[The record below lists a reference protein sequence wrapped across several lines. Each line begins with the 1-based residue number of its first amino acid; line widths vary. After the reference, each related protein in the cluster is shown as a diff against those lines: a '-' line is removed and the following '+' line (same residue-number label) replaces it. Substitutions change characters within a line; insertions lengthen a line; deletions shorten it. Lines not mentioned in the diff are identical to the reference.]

1 MITAALPAL
10 RAFLCLTALLAMAL
24 PAAAAPDSAREDRWA
39 AEVEPQIVVGDVE
52 WLTTPQRARVLAI
65 YTAASGIVKGG
76 AVVVHGAGVHP
87 DFGMIGALRT
97 ALPEQGIAT
106 LSVQMPVLAA
116 DASRE
121 GYVELLPLAGERIA
135 AALAALRGKG
145 VTKIA
150 IVAHSMGAAMADAYL
165 ARPDAARIEAWV
177 VVGMLEDFKVTPRVP
192 FLDVVAER
200 DFVEVLAAT
209 KLRGAR
215 LPKDGCSAG
224 VMVKRVDHYFG
235 EAGPQAELGKLV
247 GGFLGRVFE
256 GGCGNERK

>member
-1 MITAALPAL
+1 MRRGASSDSSLGIPL
-10 RAFLCLTALLAMAL
+10 RASPCGVGRGRVHHDDYGNLTRTARLPCLTALLAMAS
-24 PAAAAPDSAREDRWA
+24 PAAAHRRAREDRWA
-39 AEVEPQIVVGDVE
+39 AEVEPQVVVGDVE

-97 ALPEQGIAT
+97 ALPEQGIARCRCRCRCSLPMFT
-106 LSVQMPVLAA
+106 
-116 DASRE
+116 R
-121 GYVELLPLAGERIA
+121 GYVELLRSQASALPPPGRA
-135 AALAALRGKG
+135 ARKG
-145 VTKIA
+145 CDQIA

-177 VVGMLEDFKVTPRVP
+177 VVGMLEVFKVTPRVP

-209 KLRGAR
+209 KFRGAR
-215 LPKDGCSAG
+215 LRRMGAPRGSW
-224 VMVKRVDHYFG
+224 
-235 EAGPQAELGKLV
+235 
-247 GGFLGRVFE
+247 
-256 GGCGNERK
+256 